1 MGGSWSMWRESTQ
14 PQVDRANSTQK
25 GLSLD
30 LNPRPTKARR
40 QSYHSNT
47 VQLVHAVIFFTLS
60 SFTFNKTQTSWAWMT
75 PVLNILHEWLCGN
88 VFCHSRH
95 RWFFAGALCW
105 RCCFSCSTVHLK
117 ILQLFCWIWGRT
129 HRPQLSLFSFYK
141 NLCLKLLCFG
151 WRKCCPCKASSH

>member
-1 MGGSWSMWRESTQ
+1 MWRESTQ

-60 SFTFNKTQTSWAWMT
+60 SFTFNSFHFFHSIKTC
-75 PVLNILHEWLCGN
+75 V
-88 VFCHSRH
+88 
-95 RWFFAGALCW
+95 
-105 RCCFSCSTVHLK
+105 
-117 ILQLFCWIWGRT
+117 
-129 HRPQLSLFSFYK
+129 
-141 NLCLKLLCFG
+141 
-151 WRKCCPCKASSH
+151 